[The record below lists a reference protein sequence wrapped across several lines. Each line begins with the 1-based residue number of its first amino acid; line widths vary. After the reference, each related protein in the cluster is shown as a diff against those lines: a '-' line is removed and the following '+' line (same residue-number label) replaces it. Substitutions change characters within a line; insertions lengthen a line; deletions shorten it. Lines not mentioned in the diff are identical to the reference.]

1 MTNAEE
7 ELQKSVVLS
16 EEDAEFED
24 DDGGDAMAIDSGH
37 AAPAT
42 SQPPVPAAND
52 RPGET
57 KHEGGPLDHPLETA
71 IDSEGA
77 AEKDETVKLEEDG
90 PEQDRLSEAE
100 PETDAQFD
108 DTMHVGDD
116 NAGPEDDASGEEDA
130 EGEEDE
136 VAHIQGAGDN
146 TASDNETDDPDEEDE
161 AEGVGAVKIKPGETE
176 DEDSDSG
183 EDAST
188 ASSVSDRESAAEWE
202 DTVENEEEE
211 DDDEEEEDD
220 DAGEADEEEG
230 DEDDEDDDED
240 DEDAPEAADAKV
252 CMLCKGSGGGTS
264 NVESEPLL
272 ACKGCGEHGKPTR
285 PFLWFRKQFSL
296 TLCSTPAMCTRYQC
310 LQRIR
315 W

>member
-7 ELQKSVVLS
+7 ELQKSVILS

-24 DDGGDAMAIDSGH
+24 DDGGDAMAIDSGN

-52 RPGET
+52 GPGEAQL
-57 KHEGGPLDHPLETA
+57 KSDALEHHLGSA
-71 IDSEGA
+71 INKDVA
-77 AEKDETVKLEEDG
+77 AEEKQTVKLEQDVT
-90 PEQDRLSEAE
+90 EQDQPSEAAL
-100 PETDAQFD
+100 ETDAQVD
-108 DTMHVGDD
+108 YTMHLGDD
-116 NAGPEDDASGEEDA
+116 NTGGEDDASGEDDA

-136 VAHIQGAGDN
+136 AADAQGVDDN
-146 TASDNETDDPDEEDE
+146 TASDDETDDPDEEDE

-176 DEDSDSG
+176 DEESDSG

-188 ASSVSDRESAAEWE
+188 ASVVSDRESAAEWE
-202 DTVENEEEE
+202 DTVEND
-211 DDDEEEEDD
+211 DDDEEEEEEAD
-220 DAGEADEEEG
+220 EADEEEG
-230 DEDDEDDDED
+230 DDDEEDDED
-240 DEDAPEAADAKV
+240 DEDDASAAADAKA
-252 CMLCKGSGGGTS
+252 CMLCKGSEGDTP

-285 PFLWFRKQFSL
+285 LPMPIQDPLSL
-296 TLCSTPAMCTRYQC
+296 TVCSTPAMCTRYQC